1 MANVIKT
8 TFQLKRGIEQRWI
21 EVNPILAQ
29 GEPGWAIDAHILKI
43 GDGINP
49 WNNLK
54 AINNTEIKESDIQA
68 AIDKYLQE
76 HPIKFSTDKTLTLSD
91 QAADSAAVRE
101 NCVFNTDQIIF
112 YAGDAD
118 DNIF

>member
-1 MANVIKT
+1 MAQTIKT
-8 TFQLKRGIEQRWI
+8 TFLLKRGTAQRWMDT
-21 EVNPILAQ
+21 NPILAQ
-29 GEPGWAIDAHILKI
+29 GEPGWAIDTHILKI

-49 WNNLK
+49 WNSLPAVNSV
-54 AINNTEIKESDIQA
+54 EIKESDIQTA
-68 AIDKYLQE
+68 VDRYLQE
-76 HPIKFSTDKTLTLSD
+76 HPIKFSTDKTLTLSG

-112 YAGDAD
+112 CAGDAD